1 MFIRN
6 AWYVVAFSEEITNA
20 PMKRTILGENIL
32 LYRRR
37 DKSVVALVDRCA
49 HRGYPL
55 SAGKVIEDRIRCGYH
70 GYEYGPDGV
79 CVNVP
84 GQDRIP
90 ERARVRTFPV
100 VERSRW
106 VWVWTGDPDE
116 ADEGLVPDTHW
127 MVDERWDRVTH
138 QRLFQCSAE
147 LIHDNLLDLTH
158 EAFLHEDSIGDDAVY
173 ENGVTV
179 EVDGS
184 VVSVDRFM
192 PECHPSPLFEK
203 ASGLSL
209 VDRWHTTVFH
219 MPALH
224 VIHAGVVEP
233 GGVRQEGYLLRVLNA
248 ITPVTEDTAWYFYAF
263 CRNFR
268 VGDEEL
274 NDVLTES
281 LGKVLHEDEVALALQ
296 QKSLDARPD
305 SEPDVLVAQ
314 DAGVAKARR
323 LLNKLK
329 TAEAR
334 DAESAAGTRESTGAR
349 A

>member
-1 MFIRN
+1 MFIYN
-6 AWYVVAFSEEITNA
+6 AWYVVAFSEEITRK
-20 PMKRTILGENIL
+20 PMKRTVLGEDMV
-32 LYRRR
+32 LYRRS
-37 DKSVVALVDRCA
+37 DDSVVALADRCA

-55 SAGKVIEDRIRCGYH
+55 SAGTVIEDRIRCGYH
-70 GYEYGPDGV
+70 GYEYGADGV
-79 CVNVP
+79 CTRVP

-90 ERARVRTFPV
+90 ERARVRHFPV
-100 VERSRW
+100 AEQYRW
-106 VWVWTGDPDE
+106 VWVWTGDPDRAE
-116 ADEGLVPDTHW
+116 EVPVPDTHW
-127 MVDERWDRVTH
+127 MVDQEWDRVTH
-138 QRLFQCSAE
+138 QRLFQSSAE

-158 EAFLHEDSIGDDAVY
+158 EAFLHEDSIGDEAVY

-192 PECHPSPLFEK
+192 PQCHPSPLFEK

-219 MPALH
+219 MPSLH

-233 GGVRQEGYLLRVLNA
+233 GGTREDGYLLRVLNG

-274 NDVLTES
+274 NGVLKDS
-281 LGKVLHEDEVALALQ
+281 LGKVLREDEVALALQ
-296 QKSLDARPD
+296 QKSVESRPE

-323 LLNKLK
+323 LLSKMR
-329 TAEAR
+329 TSEAR
-334 DAESAAGTRESTGAR
+334 QAGEGGELKRTAGAR
-349 A
+349 P